1 LKIKTVIQKPVRR
14 WFPKESGKVTA
25 DMRTGVAI
33 TEEKNQRETASVPL
47 WFGLSFVVGFIFIFI
62 TWLGRYRSLWSVMA
76 EGAIIGLIF
85 GSLIGIEGA
94 RVSLGTNQVRPRPRF
109 GFVIVAAFL
118 IGFVFTG
125 SYSSYYLFYQEG
137 LIHSE
142 LFLLLINCSFG
153 FFASVF
159 LAEGL
164 TERYILSR
172 RRHRHE

>member
-1 LKIKTVIQKPVRR
+1 LKNKTVIQKSVRR

-25 DMRTGVAI
+25 NMGKVAAI
-33 TEEKNQRETASVPL
+33 TEEKNQSKQASIPL
-47 WFGLSFVVGFIFIFI
+47 WSGLSFTVGFIFIFM
-62 TWLGRYRSLWSVMA
+62 TWLGSYRSLWFDIAGGS
-76 EGAIIGLIF
+76 IIGLIF

-94 RVSLGTNQVRPRPRF
+94 RVSLGTNQVRPRPRL
-109 GFVIVAAFL
+109 GFAIVAAFL
-118 IGFVFTG
+118 IGFVFTAG
-125 SYSSYYLFYQEG
+125 YSSYLFYNEG
-137 LIHSE
+137 LIQSE